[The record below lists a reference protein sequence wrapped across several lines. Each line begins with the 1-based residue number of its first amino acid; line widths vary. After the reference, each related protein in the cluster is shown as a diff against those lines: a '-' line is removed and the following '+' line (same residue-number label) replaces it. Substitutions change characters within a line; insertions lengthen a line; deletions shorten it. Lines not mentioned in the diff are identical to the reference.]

1 MITLVLIALTLVG
14 VFVIVKL
21 IDKFVPQKTKWIFT
35 VLFWAVALAVGWLT
49 YNSIMEPIHFKKE
62 KQVRYAK
69 VVKNLKD
76 IREAQI
82 AHRTVTG
89 KYCGKW
95 DDLVKFID
103 TAEFTIIQRRDSS
116 IVDAELTAR
125 YGGVET
131 YKDIVIIDTI
141 GTRPVKDSIFK
152 DDRYKTMMNVP
163 DTNKQFDLATDSL
176 EVGKNYLS
184 VFEAKVNKQV
194 VLNDLPEHLVAQ
206 EKETQAVDGVNGEFI
221 SVGSLSEVSTNGNWP
236 RKYDKEDE

>member
-35 VLFWAVALAVGWLT
+35 ILFWAIALVVGWLT
-49 YNSIMEPIHFKKE
+49 YNSIMEPIHFKQD

-69 VVKNLKD
+69 VVDNLKD

-152 DDRYKTMMNVP
+152 NDRYKTMMNVP
-163 DTNKQFDLATDSL
+163 DTDKQFDLATDSI

-184 VFEAKVNKQV
+184 VFEAKVDKEV
-194 VLNDLPEHLVAQ
+194 VLKGLPDYLVSQ
-206 EKETQAVDGVNGEFI
+206 EKETQAVDGVNGPFI

-236 RKYDKEDE
+236 RKYDEEDK